1 MNVHRARNRRRI
13 AEVKGQSTLDSHKK
27 QGVVGTVTHEE
38 VTLYPEPLESHVEAQ
53 KGASDGAGSAT
64 EGGTNRKKVAAGY
77 DESRNFGVVSTVGD
91 TNTTENTRIVQQTL
105 GSVPQKPDHLMHR
118 KLQTFYYSGPQP
130 SRGGEAHYWG
140 KKRNIPNYSFPYPE
154 YKAQVVSMAQCFKVW
169 IHHPPGIKTAEQVFE
184 AHTLAWKCALDF
196 ARKHG
201 VRILRWNPAQF
212 SEHTVENSALDAFLR
227 PIVEANPDLCDRKLG
242 LVIDKS
248 HTWPKRR
255 GQPRKYKLEWRK
267 GPKTEGPVP
276 EYERVMK
283 IEWLSGHGF
292 DDLMATLQ
300 ELRAGNATV
309 LDAQGKIF
317 ALIQEIAEFF
327 KSLKNPPEGGMPS
340 HDNSG
345 EMFR

>member
-1 MNVHRARNRRRI
+1 MNQQKARKRRKIVEVH
-13 AEVKGQSTLDSHKK
+13 GQSTLDAFKK
-27 QGVVGTVTHEE
+27 QAIQDWSPPQAAEST
-38 VTLYPEPLESHVEAQ
+38 EPPKSHVEAQ
-53 KGASDGAGSAT
+53 KGASDGAGST
-64 EGGTNRKKVAAGY
+64 ETGGTSRKKVAGSY
-77 DESRNFGVVSTVGD
+77 DFQPDFTTSSIGVATD
-91 TNTTENTRIVQQTL
+91 TSNKVVTLQQTL
-105 GSVPQKPDHLMHR
+105 GSAPEKPVHLMHR
-118 KLQTFYYSGPQP
+118 KLQTFYYSGPLP
-130 SRGGEAHYWG
+130 SRGGEVHYWG
-140 KKRNIPNYSFPYPE
+140 RHRNIPRYVFEYPE
-154 YKAQVVSMAQCFKVW
+154 YKARVVAMSKCFKVW
-169 IHHPPGIKTAEQVFE
+169 IHHPPGIKTADQVFE

-248 HTWPKRR
+248 HTWPTRR

-267 GPKTEGPVP
+267 GKLTEGPIP

-317 ALIQEIAEFF
+317 ALIKEIAEFF
-327 KSLKNPPEGGMPS
+327 NSLKKPPEGGIQPIE
-340 HDNSG
+340 DDDKK
-345 EMFR
+345 MFR